1 MDYKS
6 KIIELIN
13 GISNTAK
20 LEYLYYVIRSFLK
33 RVGYCLPFL
42 ESDSIRCFMAFLS
55 DSSKE

>member
-1 MDYKS
+1 MFRDFEQVFLQLGDREMDYKN

-33 RVGYCLPFL
+33 G
-42 ESDSIRCFMAFLS
+42 
-55 DSSKE
+55 

>member
-33 RVGYCLPFL
+33 G
-42 ESDSIRCFMAFLS
+42 
-55 DSSKE
+55 